1 MMVGLQKWITGAIL
15 VLGCYY
21 LGTWLSFSTGLPL
34 PGALT
39 GLLILLAVLFIVPK
53 AEPLVARAAS
63 PLLSHMSVLFVPAV
77 LGVSAYWKEIAQNG
91 WAIGIAIVFTT
102 CMSLGISAK
111 IAEKLLASRHG
122 HFSQVPTDKKVPANK
137 KVADQVTRQQDVK
150 KGSENDR
157 GY

>member
-1 MMVGLQKWITGAIL
+1 M
-15 VLGCYY
+15 
-21 LGTWLSFSTGLPL
+21 

-102 CMSLGISAK
+102 CISLGISAK

-122 HFSQVPTDKKVPANK
+122 HFSQVPANK
-137 KVADQVTRQQDVK
+137 KVAEQVTEQQDVK

>member
-1 MMVGLQKWITGAIL
+1 VMAGMRKWITGIIL

-21 LGTWLSFSTGLPL
+21 LGTWLSASMGLPL

-77 LGVSAYWKEIAQNG
+77 LGVSAYWTEIAQNG
-91 WAIGIAIVFTT
+91 WAIGIAIVITT
-102 CMSLGISAK
+102 CISLGLSAK
-111 IAEKLLASRHG
+111 IAEKLLASRH
-122 HFSQVPTDKKVPANK
+122 ANLSHEPDNK
-137 KVADQVTRQQDVK
+137 RKADQQEVK
-150 KGSENDR
+150 KGNNND
-157 GY
+157 

>member
-1 MMVGLQKWITGAIL
+1 MVELRQWITGAIL

-21 LGTWLSFSTGLPL
+21 LGTWLSSSTGLPL

-39 GLLILLAVLFIVPK
+39 GLLILLAVLFVAPK
-53 AEPLVARAAS
+53 AEPLVARTAS

-77 LGVSAYWKEIAQNG
+77 LGVSAYWNEIAENG
-91 WAIGIAIVFTT
+91 WAIGIAIIITT
-102 CMSLGISAK
+102 CISLGISAK

-122 HFSQVPTDKKVPANK
+122 HFSQVPANK
-137 KVADQVTRQQDVK
+137 KVTEQVTRQQDVK

>member
-1 MMVGLQKWITGAIL
+1 MVGLQKWITGAIL

-21 LGTWLSFSTGLPL
+21 LGTWLSSSAGLPL

-91 WAIGIAIVFTT
+91 WAIGIAIVITT
-102 CMSLGISAK
+102 CISLGISAK

-122 HFSQVPTDKKVPANK
+122 LLSLVPANQEI
-137 KVADQVTRQQDVK
+137 AEQETEQQDVK
-150 KGSENDR
+150 KGSEND
-157 GY
+157 

>member
-1 MMVGLQKWITGAIL
+1 MVGLQKWITGAIL

-34 PGALT
+34 PSALT

-102 CMSLGISAK
+102 CISLGISAK

-122 HFSQVPTDKKVPANK
+122 HFSQVPANK
-137 KVADQVTRQQDVK
+137 KVAEQVTEQQDVK

>member
-1 MMVGLQKWITGAIL
+1 MMVGLQKWITGAVL

-21 LGTWLSFSTGLPL
+21 LGTWLSSSIGLPL

-53 AEPLVARAAS
+53 AEPLVALAAS

-91 WAIGIAIVFTT
+91 WAIGIAIVITT
-102 CMSLGISAK
+102 CISLGISAK

-122 HFSQVPTDKKVPANK
+122 HLSQVPANK
-137 KVADQVTRQQDVK
+137 EIAAQVIEQQDVK
-150 KGSENDR
+150 KGSEND
-157 GY
+157 

>member
-1 MMVGLQKWITGAIL
+1 MMVGLQKWITGAVL

-21 LGTWLSFSTGLPL
+21 LGTWLSSSIGLPL

-53 AEPLVARAAS
+53 AEPLVALAAS

-91 WAIGIAIVFTT
+91 WAIGIAIVITT
-102 CMSLGISAK
+102 CISLGISAK

-122 HFSQVPTDKKVPANK
+122 HLSLVPA
-137 KVADQVTRQQDVK
+137 DQKIPEQSTEQQDVK
-150 KGSENDR
+150 KGREND
-157 GY
+157 

>member
-1 MMVGLQKWITGAIL
+1 MVGLLKWITGAIL

-102 CMSLGISAK
+102 CISLGISAK

-122 HFSQVPTDKKVPANK
+122 HFSQVPANK
-137 KVADQVTRQQDVK
+137 KVAEQVTEQQDVK